1 MKRTGAIVILT
12 VIAVVA
18 GIVAVVDVI
27 RYMEW
32 LFSPLSFLG
41 SPVLGAILSGLVAII
56 WFWAALRIW
65 NLDPQG
71 WLFVVAIAAIYLVF
85 DLIALIASDASFE
98 ATLEILMPSIFI
110 NGLALILGLL
120 PSTKREFGTG
130 QVQE

>member
-18 GIVAVVDVI
+18 GVVAVIDVL

-56 WFWAALRIW
+56 WFWAAARIW

-85 DLIALIASDASFE
+85 DVIALIASDAPFE
-98 ATLEILMPSIFI
+98 ATLEILLPSIFI

-120 PSTKREFGTG
+120 PSTKREFGTA
-130 QVQE
+130 QAQE

>member
-1 MKRTGAIVILT
+1 MQRTAAITILA
-12 VIAVVA
+12 ILAFVA
-18 GIVAVVDVI
+18 GIVAVVDVL
-27 RYMEW
+27 RYMQW

-41 SPVLGAILSGLVAII
+41 APFLGAIMTGIVAII
-56 WFWAALRIW
+56 WFWAAARIW

-85 DLIALIASDASFE
+85 DVIALIASDLPFE
-98 ATLEILMPSIFI
+98 ATLEILLPSIFI

-120 PSTKREFGTG
+120 PSTKREFGTA